1 MAKLVVRNAKSRI
14 PSRLPHWISLNGRL
28 LGMTHQAEI
37 SMPAGHYVL
46 RIQSMIKWFSGTVEV
61 DVSDDKSTIVEFEH
75 NEFWWDML
83 FLLDLIAWI
92 VQLFVLFENP
102 WNIVYEVISNGA
114 FIIWIIHQFRIRN
127 KYYSFKFVEDV

>member
-1 MAKLVVRNAKSRI
+1 MAKLVVRETKNRL
-14 PSRLPHWISLNGRL
+14 PLRLPHLICLNGRP
-28 LGMTHQAEI
+28 LGVTQQANI
-37 SMPAGHYVL
+37 SLPAGHYVL
-46 RIQSMIKWFSGTVEV
+46 RIRSMIKWISATTEV
-61 DVSDDKSTIVEFEH
+61 DVSDDKPTIVEFEH
-75 NEFWWDML
+75 KEFWWDML